1 MNREER
7 ERLIRQSWLLS
18 DIIIDM
24 ENRQSDKD
32 FSVNEN
38 LDKLKL
44 IYIEIDNII
53 WGYEQ

>member
-7 ERLIRQSWLLS
+7 ERLIRQSQVLS

-24 ENRQSDKD
+24 ENGQSDKD

-53 WGYEQ
+53 WGDEP